1 MRRGGR
7 TLGNAAR
14 TVIKPRLKKRYEDE
28 VVPAMMSERGYRNR
42 YEVPRLVRIAVN
54 SGLGRYHDDIKVF
67 DAAVEEVAAVTGQ
80 RPVVSRAKRSV
91 ANFKIRAGMPSGV
104 RVTLRRDRMYEFLDR
119 LISFALPR
127 VRDFRGLDPES
138 FDGHGNYTLGVTEQI
153 IFPEV
158 DYDKV
163 VKITGMNVTIATS
176 ARTDEEAR
184 QLLTALGMPFG
195 RPRARR

>member
-1 MRRGGR
+1 M
-7 TLGNAAR
+7 
-14 TVIKPRLKKRYEDE
+14 KPRLKKKYEDE
-28 VVPAMMSERGYRNR
+28 VVPAMMTERGYRNR
-42 YEVPRLVRIAVN
+42 YEVPRVVKIAVN

-67 DAAVEEVAAVTGQ
+67 DAAVDELAAVTGQ

-91 ANFKIRAGMPSGV
+91 ANFKVRAGMPSGV

-138 FDGHGNYTLGVTEQI
+138 FDGHGGYTLGVTEQI

-163 VKITGMNVTIATS
+163 VKITGMNVTVATS
-176 ARTDEEAR
+176 AKSDEEAR
-184 QLLTALGMPFG
+184 HLLTALGMPFG

>member
-1 MRRGGR
+1 M
-7 TLGNAAR
+7 
-14 TVIKPRLKKRYEDE
+14 IKPRLKKKYEEE
-28 VVPAMMSERGYRNR
+28 VVPAMMTEHGYRNR
-42 YEVPRLVRIAVN
+42 YQVPRVVKIALN
-54 SGLGRYHDDIKVF
+54 AGLGRYHDDIKVF
-67 DAAVEEVAAVTGQ
+67 DASAEELAAITGQ

-91 ANFKIRAGMPSGV
+91 ANFKVRAGMPSSV

-153 IFPEV
+153 IFPEI

-163 VKITGMNVTIATS
+163 VKITGMNVTITTS
-176 ARTDEEAR
+176 AHNDEEAR
-184 QLLTALGMPFG
+184 NLLTAMGMPFG
-195 RPRARR
+195 RPRARH

>member
-1 MRRGGR
+1 
-7 TLGNAAR
+7 
-14 TVIKPRLKKRYEDE
+14 VIKPRLKKKYEDE
-28 VVPAMMSERGYRNR
+28 VVPAIMTERGYRNR
-42 YEVPRLVRIAVN
+42 YQVPHLVKIAIN

-67 DAAVEEVAAVTGQ
+67 DATVEELAAVTGQ

-91 ANFKIRAGMPSGV
+91 ANFKVRIGMPSGV

-119 LISFALPR
+119 LISFSLPR

-153 IFPEV
+153 IFPEI

-176 ARTDEEAR
+176 AGSDEEAR
-184 QLLTALGMPFG
+184 NLLTALGMPFG
-195 RPRARR
+195 RPRAHR

>member
-1 MRRGGR
+1 M
-7 TLGNAAR
+7 
-14 TVIKPRLKKRYEDE
+14 IKPRLKKIYEEE
-28 VVPAMMSERGYRNR
+28 VVPAMMAERGYRNR
-42 YEVPRLVRIAVN
+42 HQVPGLVKIAVN

-67 DAAVEEVAAVTGQ
+67 DAVAEEVATITGQ

-91 ANFKIRAGMPSGV
+91 ANFKVRAGMPSSV

-153 IFPEV
+153 IFPEI
-158 DYDKV
+158 DYDKI
-163 VKITGMNVTIATS
+163 VKITGMNVTIETS
-176 ARTDEEAR
+176 ADNDEEGRA
-184 QLLTALGMPFG
+184 LLTALGMPFG
-195 RPRARR
+195 KPRARR